1 MMPRETIEFPMVA
14 LVEGG
19 LTTDGEQVLLQLMT
33 VEDGPIQ
40 FGLRLTDMESFVTF
54 LLQMAASVKPQNPP
68 EDRLRYQP
76 IPLSGISA
84 GALADG
90 MGCLG
95 VTIGGTELMFQ
106 VPTAAIAEA
115 ARTLLLVGA
124 DEQSQRPS

>member
-1 MMPRETIEFPMVA
+1 MVA

-33 VEDGPIQ
+33 VEDRPIH
-40 FGLRLTDMESFVTF
+40 FGLRLADMESFVTF
-54 LLQMAASVKPQNPP
+54 LLQMAASAKQPNPS
-68 EDRLRYQP
+68 EDRVRYQP
-76 IPLSGISA
+76 IPISGISA

-95 VTIGGTELMFQ
+95 VTIGRTELMFQ
-106 VPTAAIAEA
+106 VPTAAISEV